1 MDYTKQT
8 LTKECAIVHK
18 STSKVRVD
26 YVDLLKGITILWI
39 IWIHA
44 GSYDFGNYRN
54 PIFFFASGI
63 FFKLT
68 DAKTFFS
75 KRVWM
80 IIIPFLF
87 FYIVS
92 IPYGILVDLWDY
104 KTINAFD
111 WNRIL
116 DLFKIVDSTGYLTLN
131 MPLWFL
137 MTLFMIQS
145 FSFIV
150 FRLKKWIIFV
160 LALLSLIFFE
170 ELSSIPS
177 LFMINNALAW
187 FGYFAIGY
195 LSGKPLIKYLNTLPR
210 KVFVFLLSLFIL
222 IGCIV
227 FEQLEIADWHNLI
240 GKTKLIVFIICF
252 MTFFSFL
259 NGMKSLQFL
268 RFYGKNSLI
277 VLGAHLWILVPIQRL
292 MFRLLRFHHPL
303 IGLGMAIATAVLLV
317 PVIIWMNKYIPFFVG
332 KQNHFKSDIKAS

>member
-1 MDYTKQT
+1 
-8 LTKECAIVHK
+8 
-18 STSKVRVD
+18 
-26 YVDLLKGITILWI
+26 
-39 IWIHA
+39 
-44 GSYDFGNYRN
+44 
-54 PIFFFASGI
+54 
-63 FFKLT
+63 
-68 DAKTFFS
+68 
-75 KRVWM
+75 M

-87 FYIVS
+87 FYIAS
-92 IPYGILVDLWDY
+92 IPFRYIIDLWD
-104 KTINAFD
+104 TRSFEAFH

-116 DLFKIVDSTGYLTLN
+116 DIFKIIDRADYLSLN
-131 MPLWFL
+131 VPLWFL

-160 LALLSLIFFE
+160 LALLSLLFFE

-303 IGLGMAIATAVLLV
+303 IGLGMAIATAILLI
-317 PVIIWMNKYIPFFVG
+317 PVIKWMNRYIPFLVG
-332 KQNHFKSDIKAS
+332 KRKDVKTPTDSISISDLGKSE